1 MSVYSEMETLRK
13 EIEEK
18 TRKLQEME
26 QENFDVDGVWEFTTE
41 LDCEGRRSRRLGRYE
56 GNLYDGIKLY
66 GSQCYY
72 SLRCKRVGFLSIK
85 NSKPR
90 KKSVCFN
97 IEDNSIKPSDK
108 KDQLEKLKVSVPVG
122 HTLKES
128 NQYGCITLEWEA

>member
-90 KKSVCFN
+90 KSQYV
-97 IEDNSIKPSDK
+97 
-108 KDQLEKLKVSVPVG
+108 L
-122 HTLKES
+122 TLKIILS
-128 NQYGCITLEWEA
+128 NHPIKKINWKSSK